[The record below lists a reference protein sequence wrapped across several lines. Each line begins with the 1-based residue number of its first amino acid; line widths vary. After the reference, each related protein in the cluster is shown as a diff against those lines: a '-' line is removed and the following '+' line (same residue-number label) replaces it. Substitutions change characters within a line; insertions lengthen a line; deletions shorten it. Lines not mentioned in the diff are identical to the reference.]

1 MEQRTVH
8 LGPDFYLL
16 IDVNDGALEA
26 DLLRTVDGSKV
37 CYLTGGNV
45 ARWAIDQPSI
55 QWSPKY
61 DEKFKESSIEI
72 LNVNG
77 VRLACLLAHGSPEY
91 LSIRMH
97 QVLESQMKE

>member
-16 IDVNDGALEA
+16 IDVHMGLEA

-37 CYLTGGNV
+37 CYLTGGTL
-45 ARWAIDQPSI
+45 ARWTIDQPSI

-91 LSIRMH
+91 LSGYMH
-97 QVLESQMKE
+97 QVLESQMK